1 MSCKTETKQIGD
13 HEFSVT
19 QWPADKAILMKMKL
33 GKAFGASIGKI
44 AAIALES
51 TKKQTTDSEQA
62 EALSEGI
69 TMLFESNSPEDITKL
84 IKDSV
89 IGVAVDGTKITE
101 TTFNQIFSGD
111 DLMDVYKVF
120 IFVIKVNYG
129 NLFKG
134 QKAEA
139 LLAKVQDS
147 L

>member
-1 MSCKTETKQIGD
+1 MTCNTETKQIGD

-44 AAIALES
+44 ASIALES
-51 TKKQTTDSEQA
+51 NKKQTTDSEQA
-62 EALSEGI
+62 QALSEGI
-69 TMLFESNSPEDITKL
+69 SMLFESNSPEEITKL

-129 NLFKG
+129 NLLKG

-139 LLAKVQDS
+139 FLAKVQGS

>member
-1 MSCKTETKQIGD
+1 MACSTETKQIGD

-33 GKAFGASIGKI
+33 AKTFGASIGKI
-44 AAIALES
+44 ASMALQS
-51 TKKQTTDSEQA
+51 TKGKTSDAEEA

-69 TMLFESNSPEDITKL
+69 SMLFQSNTPEEIMQL
-84 IKDSV
+84 IKGCV
-89 IGVAVDGTKITE
+89 IGVAMDGTKITE

-111 DLMDVYKVF
+111 NLMDVYKVF
-120 IFVIKVNYG
+120 IFVVKVNYG
-129 NLFKG
+129 NLLKG

-139 LLAKVQDS
+139 LLAKVADT

>member
-1 MSCKTETKQIGD
+1 MTCNTETKQIGD

-44 AAIALES
+44 ASIALES
-51 TKKQTTDSEQA
+51 TKKQTSDSEQA
-62 EALSEGI
+62 QALSEGI
-69 TMLFESNSPEDITKL
+69 AMLFESNSPEEITKL

-129 NLFKG
+129 NLLKG

-139 LLAKVQDS
+139 FLAKVQDS
-147 L
+147 M

>member
-1 MSCKTETKQIGD
+1 MSCSTETKQIGD

>member
-1 MSCKTETKQIGD
+1 MGCNTETKQIGD

-33 GKAFGASIGKI
+33 GKTFGASIGKI
-44 AAIALES
+44 AAMALES
-51 TKKQTTDSEQA
+51 SKKQVSDAKQA

-69 TMLFESNSPEDITKL
+69 AILFESNSPEEIMNL
-84 IKDSV
+84 IKSSV
-89 IGVAVDGTKITE
+89 IGVAYDGTKITE

-120 IFVIKVNYG
+120 MFVIKVNYG
-129 NLFKG
+129 NLLKG

-139 LLAKVQDS
+139 LLAKVQGS